1 MKIGRSVIDND
12 SDNDSDNVSA
22 EAEAAATGLCVEA
35 VATDCRKRD
44 ESGVVTTVIGIGLVA
59 LIIVVYLV
67 THNSFATIVSIL
79 CVGLL
84 VRKQYKSS
92 HTKETEF
99 QNRSL
104 LLENCWGSP
113 VLRTSSKTT
122 RERRSVVNG
131 EWIKRAPHAS
141 GVAWSAAWEHS
152 ENTVYFE
159 KVLSS
164 RVLVCAEILEELLVE
179 KSTRLP
185 VLNRLSQ
192 ENWESARGWGQSQ
205 NNPEP
210 APWRGLKLSHG
221 ETQITLCLLA
231 ITPDIAQEVDT
242 KGLVR
247 IALGSQSKLTREL
260 GIRVLAMGGRPE
272 MSRG

>member
-1 MKIGRSVIDND
+1 MKTGRSGSDKD
-12 SDNDSDNVSA
+12 STAASA
-22 EAEAAATGLCVEA
+22 LCVEA
-35 VATDCRKRD
+35 MDTDRRKRD
-44 ESGVVTTVIGIGLVA
+44 KAGVVTTVIGLGLVA
-59 LIIVVYLV
+59 LVIAVYLV

-84 VRKQYKSS
+84 VRNQYKSS

-104 LLENCWGSP
+104 LLENCWESP
-113 VLRTSSKTT
+113 VLRISSKTS
-122 RERRSVVNG
+122 RERWSVATG
-131 EWIKRAPHAS
+131 ERFTRVPHAS
-141 GVAWSAAWEHS
+141 GVAWSAAWEHR

-164 RVLVCAEILEELLVE
+164 RVLLCAEILEELLVE

-192 ENWESARGWGQSQ
+192 ENWERARGWGQSQ
-205 NNPEP
+205 NDPES
-210 APWRGLKLSHG
+210 AQGRRLKLSHG

-260 GIRVLAMGGRPE
+260 GIRVMAMGGRPE